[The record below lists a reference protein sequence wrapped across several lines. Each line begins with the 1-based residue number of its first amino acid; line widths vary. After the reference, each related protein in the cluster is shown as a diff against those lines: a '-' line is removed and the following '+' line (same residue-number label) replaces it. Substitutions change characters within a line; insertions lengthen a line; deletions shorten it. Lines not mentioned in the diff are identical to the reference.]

1 MVLSQYRLF
10 YQQKH
15 VYMKQMADIL
25 SFYLSLISNMRDKRN
40 MRDNYERKLR
50 DEGNLFAAFF
60 AEPSER
66 TCR

>member
-25 SFYLSLISNMRDKRN
+25 SFISHSSLI
-40 MRDNYERKLR
+40 
-50 DEGNLFAAFF
+50 
-60 AEPSER
+60 
-66 TCR
+66 